1 MRVRYHGIAA
11 AVAALLA
18 MSGARAAAQL
28 APAATQG
35 PARGLLRSEVSL
47 MGHTLAISY
56 APDVTAGDEA
66 ANARAAPAAAA
77 ADRRTRVAEF
87 SINGGTLRIG
97 GIDLPKAEPPG
108 RVYDVWLDDTDQG
121 STLRFVDRSNP
132 DSAPIAVPIDRR
144 SRPAAPP
151 TFVAAM
157 VPTAA
162 DSGQLVV
169 SWRYDAAAPIKFV
182 DPPVRPTRANSENGL
197 PNVGVKRGNRDDTS
211 AKSRAQFL
219 SINSET
225 AIGLPSGKR
234 LVASFIRSIS
244 PDESGTENSRLRRVF
259 GRGLLASGADY
270 ARLDSAAN
278 GAIVELTES
287 QVPRLTIDTPVRFGN
302 VTLRTENQVG
312 GFPGVYG
319 LWLKRVGAG
328 WRLVFNNE
336 YDVWGTQHDAKFDV
350 ADVELTHTDQQPAT
364 QPFTVSLIPTGSDR
378 GQLAIVWGAHRW
390 TADFI
395 VPGR

>member
-1 MRVRYHGIAA
+1 MRFRDHGAA
-11 AVAALLA
+11 SAVAAIV
-18 MSGARAAAQL
+18 MIGASAAAQP
-28 APAATQG
+28 PAATQAA
-35 PARGLLRSEVSL
+35 ARGLLRSEASL
-47 MGHTLAISY
+47 TGHTLAIAY
-56 APDVTAGDEA
+56 APDVKAADAG
-66 ANARAAPAAAA
+66 PKPVAAA

-97 GIDLPKAEPPG
+97 DIDLPRAEPPG
-108 RVYDVWLDDTDQG
+108 RVYDVSLDNTDQG
-121 STLRFVDRSNP
+121 WTLAFSDRSNP
-132 DSAPIAVPIDRR
+132 DSPPIAVQIDRR
-144 SRPAAPP
+144 SRAGASRTFTAAL
-151 TFVAAM
+151 

-169 SWRYDAAAPIKFV
+169 SWGQYEGSAPIKFV

-219 SINSET
+219 SLNSESV
-225 AIGLPSGKR
+225 IGLPSGKR
-234 LVASFIRSIS
+234 IVASFIRSVS
-244 PDESGTENSRLRRVF
+244 ADESGPENSRLRRVF
-259 GRGLLASGADY
+259 GRGLLAGGADY

-278 GAIVELTES
+278 GAVIELTES
-287 QVPRLTIDTPVRFGN
+287 QVPRFTIETPVRFGN

-336 YDVWGTQHDAKFDV
+336 YDVWGTQHDPKFDV
-350 ADVELTHTDQQPAT
+350 ADIELTHTAQEPAT
-364 QPFTVSLIPTGSDR
+364 QPFTMSLIPTGSDR
-378 GQLAIVWGAHRW
+378 GQLAVVWGAHRW
-390 TADFI
+390 TADFV